1 MAKQYT
7 PKENNARAA
16 AALTSDP
23 MAVVPPQ
30 AVELEEAVL
39 GALMLEKD
47 AVIEVQ
53 GLITPEAFYN
63 EAHQIIYK
71 AIVDLS
77 MELKPIDLYTVTEK
91 LKQIKKL
98 TAVGGPSYLAQ
109 LTQKVGSAAHV
120 EFHAKIIAQKYVQR
134 ELIRATTEI
143 QKKSFDEATDVTD
156 LIDFAEGEIFKVAEG
171 HVKRDVQK
179 SRDILTK
186 TLQMIEEASKREGGF
201 SGVPSGFTHLDRL
214 TLGWQPSDLIIIA
227 ARPSMGKTAFVLSLA
242 RNVAVD
248 FEKGVAFFSLEMSAQ
263 QLMMRL
269 VVAESELDSRSVRN
283 GDLTPEQW
291 KHMETAIKPLST
303 APLFIDDTPALSIF
317 EFRSKVRRLKTQYDI
332 QLIIIDYLQLMTAST
347 DNRNSNREQEVAMI
361 SRSLKA
367 IAKELNVPII
377 ALSQLNR
384 SVESRGGS
392 KRPQLSDLRESGA
405 IEQDADLVAFIH
417 RPEYYGL
424 TVDEDGTPTQGMAEI
439 IVAKHRNGA
448 VDTAGRSGS
457 IAGDMICLM
466 GALSFAIY
474 LAVFKRLIARY
485 SSVTLMKWMFLYAA
499 ICAIPLC
506 GGDAAAIDYAHLSP
520 ALWGGVLYVVCC
532 ATFFSYLLIPVGQ
545 KYLRPTVVGM
555 YTYLQPFIA
564 SVVAVLAGL
573 DRFGFAKGIA
583 AVMVCLGV
591 YIVNQSKSRAQ
602 LDAERAARQQAASAA
617 QTSPRA

>member
-7 PKENNARAA
+7 PNENNRDAA
-16 AALTSDP
+16 AMLTDS
-23 MAVVPPQ
+23 VGLVPPQ
-30 AVELEEAVL
+30 SIELEEAVL

-53 GLITPEAFYN
+53 GVITPEAFYK

-71 AIVDLS
+71 AILDLS

-91 LKQIKKL
+91 LKQNRKL
-98 TAVGGPSYLAQ
+98 SAVGGAAYLAQ

-120 EFHAKIIAQKYVQR
+120 EYHSKIIAQKFVQR
-134 ELIRATTEI
+134 ELIRAATEI
-143 QKKSFDEATDVTD
+143 QKKAYDESMDVTD
-156 LIDFAEGEIFKVAEG
+156 LIDLAEGEIFKVSEG

-179 SRDILTK
+179 SKDILTK
-186 TLQMIEEASKREGGF
+186 TLQAIEEASKREGSF

-248 FEKGVAFFSLEMSAQ
+248 YEKGVAFFSLEMSAE

-269 VVAESELDSRSVRN
+269 IVGESGLDSRDVRN
-283 GDLTPEQW
+283 GQLTPEQW
-291 KHMETAIKPLST
+291 KHLEASIKPLAG
-303 APLFIDDTPALSIF
+303 APLFIDDTPALSIY
-317 EFRSKVRRLKTQYDI
+317 EFRSKARRLKTQYDI
-332 QLIIIDYLQLMTAST
+332 QLIVIDYLQLMTASVDT
-347 DNRNSNREQEVAMI
+347 RGNREQEVAMI

-367 IAKELNVPII
+367 IAKELNIPII

-384 SVESRGGS
+384 SVESRGGD

-424 TVDEDGTPTQGMAEI
+424 NVDEAGNSTQGMAEI

-448 VDTAGRSGS
+448 VDTIKLRFRKEQAKFLDYDDISMNGGMMSGGVNQEFGSAIDGGGAGAAGALNDFGGYGEFGIPSGS
-457 IAGDMICLM
+457 LG
-466 GALSFAIY
+466 GAKESL
-474 LAVFKRLIARY
+474 
-485 SSVTLMKWMFLYAA
+485 
-499 ICAIPLC
+499 
-506 GGDAAAIDYAHLSP
+506 GGFGAPPDDENSP
-520 ALWGGVLYVVCC
+520 
-532 ATFFSYLLIPVGQ
+532 F
-545 KYLRPTVVGM
+545 
-555 YTYLQPFIA
+555 
-564 SVVAVLAGL
+564 
-573 DRFGFAKGIA
+573 
-583 AVMVCLGV
+583 
-591 YIVNQSKSRAQ
+591 
-602 LDAERAARQQAASAA
+602 
-617 QTSPRA
+617 

>member
-332 QLIIIDYLQLMTAST
+332 QLIIIDYLQLMQSAKRTESRVQEISDIT
-347 DNRNSNREQEVAMI
+347 RN
-361 SRSLKA
+361 LK
-367 IAKELNVPII
+367 IMAKELNVPVI
-377 ALSQLNR
+377 ALSQLSRAAEKTTGR
-384 SVESRGGS
+384 SDH
-392 KRPQLSDLRESGA
+392 RPQLSDLRDSGS
-405 IEQDADLVAFIH
+405 IEQDADIVLFLYRAA
-417 RPEYYGL
+417 YYNAQNG
-424 TVDEDGTPTQGMAEI
+424 EENQANENEAEC
-439 IVAKHRNGA
+439 IVAKNRHGE
-448 VDTAGRSGS
+448 T
-457 IAGDMICLM
+457 
-466 GALSFAIY
+466 
-474 LAVFKRLIARY
+474 
-485 SSVTLMKWMFLYAA
+485 
-499 ICAIPLC
+499 
-506 GGDAAAIDYAHLSP
+506 
-520 ALWGGVLYVVCC
+520 
-532 ATFFSYLLIPVGQ
+532 
-545 KYLRPTVVGM
+545 
-555 YTYLQPFIA
+555 
-564 SVVAVLAGL
+564 SVVRLGWDGAHTRFSNL
-573 DRFGFAKGIA
+573 DVTHEF
-583 AVMVCLGV
+583 
-591 YIVNQSKSRAQ
+591 
-602 LDAERAARQQAASAA
+602 
-617 QTSPRA
+617 

>member
-7 PKENNARAA
+7 PNENNRDVAA
-16 AALTSDP
+16 MLTDS
-23 MAVVPPQ
+23 VGLVPPQ
-30 AVELEEAVL
+30 SIELEEAVL

-53 GLITPEAFYN
+53 GVITPEAFYK

-71 AIVDLS
+71 AILDLS

-91 LKQIKKL
+91 LKQNRKL
-98 TAVGGPSYLAQ
+98 SAVGGAAYLAQ

-120 EFHAKIIAQKYVQR
+120 EYHSKIIAQKFVQR
-134 ELIRATTEI
+134 ELIRAATEI
-143 QKKSFDEATDVTD
+143 QKKAYDESMDVTD
-156 LIDFAEGEIFKVAEG
+156 LIDLAEGEIFKVSEG

-179 SRDILTK
+179 SKDILTK
-186 TLQMIEEASKREGGF
+186 TLQAIEEASKREGSF

-248 FEKGVAFFSLEMSAQ
+248 FEKGVAFFSLEMSAE

-269 VVAESELDSRSVRN
+269 IVGESGLNSRDVRN
-283 GDLTPEQW
+283 GQLTPEQW
-291 KHMETAIKPLST
+291 KHLEASIKPLAG
-303 APLFIDDTPALSIF
+303 APLFIDDTPALSIY
-317 EFRSKVRRLKTQYDI
+317 EFRSKARRLKTQYDI
-332 QLIIIDYLQLMTAST
+332 QLIIIDYLQLMTASVDT
-347 DNRNSNREQEVAMI
+347 RGNREQEVAMI

-367 IAKELNVPII
+367 IAKELNIPII

-384 SVESRGGS
+384 SVESRGGD

-424 TVDEDGTPTQGMAEI
+424 NVDEAGNSTQGLAEI

-448 VDTAGRSGS
+448 VETIKLRFRKEQAKFLDYDDISMDGGMMSGGMNQEFGSAIDGGGAGAAGALNDFGGYGEFGIPSGS
-457 IAGDMICLM
+457 LG
-466 GALSFAIY
+466 GAKESL
-474 LAVFKRLIARY
+474 
-485 SSVTLMKWMFLYAA
+485 
-499 ICAIPLC
+499 
-506 GGDAAAIDYAHLSP
+506 GGFGAPPDDEHSP
-520 ALWGGVLYVVCC
+520 
-532 ATFFSYLLIPVGQ
+532 F
-545 KYLRPTVVGM
+545 
-555 YTYLQPFIA
+555 
-564 SVVAVLAGL
+564 
-573 DRFGFAKGIA
+573 
-583 AVMVCLGV
+583 
-591 YIVNQSKSRAQ
+591 
-602 LDAERAARQQAASAA
+602 
-617 QTSPRA
+617 